1 MVSCFAD
8 DLFLFAHGD
17 VDSAKVIMDALD
29 EFKLAS
35 GLTPS
40 LPKSTAYFCNVLNH
54 VKIAI
59 LHVLPFEEGRLPA
72 KYLGVPLVL
81 SRLVYRDCRE
91 LIEKVRGRVMDWKNM
106 SLSAAGRLQLIRSV
120 IGSMHIYWA
129 SMFVLPSRV
138 LLDVEHIMRGFL
150 WCQGLLKKGK
160 ANVSWNIVCRKR
172 IEGGLGVRRLDT
184 FNKALMVSHL
194 WNLISSKESL
204 WVKWIHVYKLKGRSF
219 WEVPCR
225 GNLSWGWRKILQLRP
240 LIREFIWYRIGD
252 GLTASAWFDSWCH
265 VGPISRI
272 VTSRDIFR
280 AGYNLSTKV
289 NELVVNGSWGWPNE
303 WFAKYP
309 MLCSIIPPI
318 FSDIEDRLEWRNING
333 LVKPFSVSNVW
344 DCIRP
349 HFEIVP
355 WHDVV
360 WFNNCVPRFSLL
372 LWTVIHGKLKTQ
384 DLLRH
389 WDVNTRLVS
398 SCSLCGDQPDSHN
411 HLFFECGYSTQVWDH
426 MKDLAALSNVV
437 GGYKDVVDFLSSY
450 ANRRSCKS
458 VIAKLVFSA
467 SVYYI
472 WQERNAR
479 LFSNQKRSSIQLT
492 EIITSV
498 IRLKLITCSFKK
510 TRSGLE
516 FARLWKLPESIF
528 SSNTR

>member
-1 MVSCFAD
+1 
-8 DLFLFAHGD
+8 
-17 VDSAKVIMDALD
+17 
-29 EFKLAS
+29 
-35 GLTPS
+35 
-40 LPKSTAYFCNVLNH
+40 
-54 VKIAI
+54 
-59 LHVLPFEEGRLPA
+59 
-72 KYLGVPLVL
+72 
-81 SRLVYRDCRE
+81 
-91 LIEKVRGRVMDWKNM
+91 
-106 SLSAAGRLQLIRSV
+106 
-120 IGSMHIYWA
+120 MHIDWA

-138 LLDVEHIMRGFL
+138 LLDVEQIMRGFL

-160 ANVSWNIVCRKR
+160 ANVSWDIVCRKR
-172 IEGGLGVRRLDT
+172 IEGVLGVRRLDT

-194 WNLISSKESL
+194 WNLISSKES
-204 WVKWIHVYKLKGRSF
+204 
-219 WEVPCR
+219 
-225 GNLSWGWRKILQLRP
+225 
-240 LIREFIWYRIGD
+240 EFIWYRIGD

-280 AGYNLSTKV
+280 AGYDLST
-289 NELVVNGSWGWPNE
+289 
-303 WFAKYP
+303 
-309 MLCSIIPPI
+309 
-318 FSDIEDRLEWRNING
+318 
-333 LVKPFSVSNVW
+333 
-344 DCIRP
+344 
-349 HFEIVP
+349 
-355 WHDVV
+355 
-360 WFNNCVPRFSLL
+360 
-372 LWTVIHGKLKTQ
+372 KTQ

-398 SCSLCGDQPDSHN
+398 SCSLCGGQPDSHN
-411 HLFFECGYSTQVWDH
+411 HLFFKCGYSTQVWDH

-437 GGYKDVVDFLSSY
+437 GGYKDVVDFLTSY

-510 TRSGLE
+510 LRSGLE
-516 FARLWKLPESIF
+516 FARLWMLPESIF

>member
-1 MVSCFAD
+1 ERIKGSLNALISSNQSAFVPGRRISDNILLTHELMHNYHLDRGSPRCAFKGNIQKAYDTVDWNFLKLTLLAFGFHTRMVAWIMKLLTLMLHRKVRDSEMFTFHRYCADLDLINFCFAD

-59 LHVLPFEEGRLPA
+59 LHVLPFEEGRLPV
-72 KYLGVPLVL
+72 KYLGFLWF
-81 SRLVYRDCRE
+81 RLGWS
-91 LIEKVRGRVMDWKNM
+91 IE
-106 SLSAAGRLQLIRSV
+106 I
-120 IGSMHIYWA
+120 
-129 SMFVLPSRV
+129 
-138 LLDVEHIMRGFL
+138 IMRGFL

-160 ANVSWNIVCRKR
+160 ANVSWDIVCRKR
-172 IEGGLGVRRLDT
+172 IEGGLGVRRIYT

-204 WVKWIHVYKLKGRSF
+204 WVKWIHVYKLKGHSF
-219 WEVPCR
+219 WEVSCR
-225 GNLSWGWRKILQLRP
+225 SNLSWGWRKILQLRP

-272 VTSRDIFR
+272 
-280 AGYNLSTKV
+280 
-289 NELVVNGSWGWPNE
+289 
-303 WFAKYP
+303 
-309 MLCSIIPPI
+309 
-318 FSDIEDRLEWRNING
+318 
-333 LVKPFSVSNVW
+333 
-344 DCIRP
+344 
-349 HFEIVP
+349 
-355 WHDVV
+355 
-360 WFNNCVPRFSLL
+360 
-372 LWTVIHGKLKTQ
+372 TQ

-398 SCSLCGDQPDSHN
+398 SCSLCGGQPDSHN
-411 HLFFECGYSTQVWDH
+411 HLFFKCGYSTQVWDH

-437 GGYKDVVDFLSSY
+437 GGYKDVVDFLTSY

-472 WQERNAR
+472 WQDY
-479 LFSNQKRSSIQLT
+479 LFG
-492 EIITSV
+492 ESV
-498 IRLKLITCSFKK
+498 Y
-510 TRSGLE
+510 
-516 FARLWKLPESIF
+516 
-528 SSNTR
+528 

>member
-1 MVSCFAD
+1 
-8 DLFLFAHGD
+8 
-17 VDSAKVIMDALD
+17 
-29 EFKLAS
+29 
-35 GLTPS
+35 
-40 LPKSTAYFCNVLNH
+40 
-54 VKIAI
+54 
-59 LHVLPFEEGRLPA
+59 
-72 KYLGVPLVL
+72 
-81 SRLVYRDCRE
+81 
-91 LIEKVRGRVMDWKNM
+91 
-106 SLSAAGRLQLIRSV
+106 
-120 IGSMHIYWA
+120 MHIDWA

-138 LLDVEHIMRGFL
+138 LLDVEQIMRGFL

-160 ANVSWNIVCRKR
+160 ANVSWDIVCRKR
-172 IEGGLGVRRLDT
+172 IEGVLGVRRLDT

-194 WNLISSKESL
+194 WNLISSKES
-204 WVKWIHVYKLKGRSF
+204 
-219 WEVPCR
+219 
-225 GNLSWGWRKILQLRP
+225 
-240 LIREFIWYRIGD
+240 EFIWYRIGD

-280 AGYNLSTKV
+280 AGYDLST
-289 NELVVNGSWGWPNE
+289 
-303 WFAKYP
+303 KYP

-398 SCSLCGDQPDSHN
+398 SCSLCGDQPDSNN
-411 HLFFECGYSTQVWDH
+411 HLFFKCGYSTQVWDH

-472 WQERNAR
+472 WHERNAR

-510 TRSGLE
+510 TRPGLE

-528 SSNTR
+528 RSNTRRCIALVFVLFGGFSLLVSLSVL